1 MSYYSHT
8 SLYSA
13 ASPPISTDAWGLIR
27 LGTSAV
33 SASTIAG
40 SGITGSHYISTGR
53 HGFSFSNPERY
64 GGGGYVVLATPE
76 AKGPFDST
84 NTNRNVFYT
93 PVWRNTTSATP
104 PGSTAPGI
112 TGGLRV
118 HSVSFDTPAGASGH
132 TAGLYDFT
140 VNGVNSV
147 EPHIGVAAFAF
158 KRNRDM
164 RSTSVANYLTYS
176 EDLTSWTLTPPDSG
190 GGGTRIEE
198 TTEVAP
204 PIGYGVNKAYK
215 YTSVGA
221 VGGNYVSQNVSGVY
235 SAYAGITTTFS
246 MFAKAGDGQTL
257 QMLIGGSSNNFG
269 YNFTLGPT
277 SAGPLQ
283 QAGSIPSGGSLTGSV
298 EALTNGWFRCKVT
311 TTTPNA
317 PQPLF
322 RAHSVAAMSGKHVYV
337 AGGQYEEGTEATD
350 FIRTTTTAPVYGNQD
365 QRKAFVPGGVGFG
378 VTGATHHS
386 HMPAM
391 LSTRS
396 VTAYGTI
403 VIPGIKGTTSN
414 PCAYIENGYNVLH
427 GVSAGANSEFDVSF
441 VKPMNTANYCVIL
454 SGEVTPPADSPDY
467 ADLDEFSILMVDR
480 RKKDTTGF
488 RAVSLQQYSVDNKWY
503 RSSTWYQKGYTR
515 KIHFL
520 VFGGGTYGQP

>member
-27 LGTSAV
+27 LGTSTV

-40 SGITGSHYISTGR
+40 SGITGSHYITTGR

-93 PVWRNTTSATP
+93 PVWRNTTSSTI

-140 VNGVNSV
+140 VSGVNSV
-147 EPHIGVAAFAF
+147 EAHIGVAAFAF
-158 KRNRDM
+158 KRSNDM
-164 RSTSVANYLTYS
+164 YSTTVQNLINTDMKNGWLRSTATA
-176 EDLTSWTLTPPDSG
+176 EIDGEPG
-190 GGGTRIEE
+190 
-198 TTEVAP
+198 
-204 PIGYGVNKAYK
+204 PIGYPSYKVTPSSGYLYSNPAISIPTGAASVKTYTASLYAKSGTTSSVRMLLGTLNETSSRYLFTVNLN
-215 YTSVGA
+215 GA
-221 VGGNYVSQNVSGVY
+221 TGT
-235 SAYAGITTTFS
+235 AT
-246 MFAKAGDGQTL
+246 
-257 QMLIGGSSNNFG
+257 GSSISGPGISSVTTNTGTNN
-269 YNFTLGPT
+269 TVAV
-277 SAGPLQ
+277 SDAG
-283 QAGSIPSGGSLTGSV
+283 
-298 EALTNGWFRCKVT
+298 NGWRKIVIT
-311 TTTPNA
+311 HRPTTPNNGNLYFYLDTGTVSSTTFFYASA
-317 PQPLF
+317 PQ
-322 RAHSVAAMSGKHVYV
+322 V
-337 AGGQYEEGTEATD
+337 EEGSIATT
-350 FIRTTTTAPVYGNQD
+350 FVPTGTAAPVKGNQD
-365 QRKAFVPGGVGFG
+365 ERKQFVPGGVGFG

-403 VIPGIKGTTSN
+403 VIPGIKGNASN

-441 VKPMNTANYCVIL
+441 VKSMNTANYCVIL

>member
-1 MSYYSHT
+1 
-8 SLYSA
+8 LG
-13 ASPPISTDAWGLIR
+13 DA
-27 LGTSAV
+27 TV
-33 SASTIAG
+33 SASTVAG
-40 SGITGSHYISTGR
+40 SGITGSHRISTGR

-84 NTNRNVFYT
+84 VTNRNVFYT
-93 PVWRNTTSATP
+93 PVWRNTTSATT
-104 PGSTAPGI
+104 PGSTAAGT

-118 HSVSFDTPAGASGH
+118 HSISFDLPAGASGH

-140 VNGVNSV
+140 VSGVNSV

-164 RSTSVANYLTYS
+164 RSTSVANYFLQS
-176 EDLTSWTLTPPDSG
+176 EDFLSGSWGLAAPGSG
-190 GGGTRIEE
+190 GSTRIET

-215 YTSVGA
+215 HTSLGVDS
-221 VGGNYVSQNVSGVY
+221 GNYVSQNVSGVY

-246 MFAKAGDGQTL
+246 LFGKAGTGQTL
-257 QMLIGGSSNNFG
+257 EMIIGGGGNNFG

-277 SAGPLQ
+277 SAGPLE
-283 QAGSIPSGGSLTGSV
+283 QAGTIPSGGSLTGSV
-298 EALTNGWFRCKVT
+298 EALTDGWFRCKII
-311 TTTPNA
+311 TTTPNNPA
-317 PQPLF
+317 PLF
-322 RAHSVAAMSGKHVYV
+322 RPGTAASMSGKHVYV

-386 HMPAM
+386 HMPAL

-403 VIPGIKGTTSN
+403 VIPGNVGAST
-414 PCAYIENGYNVLH
+414 PVAAYVENGYNVLH
-427 GVSAGANSEFDVSF
+427 GVSAGANAEFDVSF

-467 ADLDEFSILMVDR
+467 ANINEFSILMVDR
-480 RKKDTTGF
+480 RKKDTNGF
-488 RAVSLQQYSVDNKWY
+488 RAVSLLQYSVDNKWY
-503 RSSTWYQKGYTR
+503 RSSTWHQSGYTG